1 MKVIICGA
9 GQVGW
14 QLARYLSKEG
24 NDVTVIDNQSALV
37 ARATDTLDVGGLTG
51 FASHPDVLA
60 EAGAEDAE
68 MIIAAT
74 HSDEVNMVI
83 CQIAHSVFRVPRK
96 IARLRSQSYLDV
108 IYSDLYQRDHLPID
122 VVISPEQEVARAAL
136 QQLAAPSSFEVESFL
151 EDHVTMLGLSI
162 DEDCPVVNTPLRQL
176 TELFST
182 LSSFVA
188 GIRRDKTLF
197 VPKPEDQ
204 IYPGDQIYVFT
215 RTEDITR
222 TLEVFGKVN
231 FNQERVLIIGG
242 GSIGMRVASQLES
255 REQRIRCR
263 VIERDRAQAEI
274 AADLLEKTVVLH
286 GDGLDLDILHEANIA
301 ATDAVLCVT
310 DDDKTNMLASARAKS
325 AGAKMAIALVN
336 DGSLSSLMGTL
347 EVDALL
353 NPRATTVSSILRHI
367 RHGRVRAVYAI
378 GDAEAEVMELQALSN
393 SDIAGRSLDDID
405 FPDNARIVAVKQG
418 ANVLRPVGDMR
429 LEEGDIVVVF
439 AMASAVRTVER
450 MFQVGVD
457 FF

>member
-24 NDVTVIDNQSALV
+24 NDVTVVDNQPALV

-60 EAGAEDAE
+60 AAGAEDAE
-68 MIIAAT
+68 MVIAAT
-74 HSDEVNMVI
+74 YSDEVNMVV

-96 IARLRSQSYLDV
+96 IARLRAQSYLDV

-122 VVISPEQEVARAAL
+122 VVISPEKEVADAAL
-136 QQLAAPSSFEVESFL
+136 RQLSAPQSFEVEAFL
-151 EDHVTMLGLSI
+151 ENQITMLGMTVGA
-162 DEDCPVVNTPLRQL
+162 DCPVVNTPLRQL

-182 LSSFVA
+182 LSAYVA
-188 GIRRDKTLF
+188 GIRRDRHLF

-204 IYPGDQIYVFT
+204 IYAGDQVYVFT
-215 RTEDITR
+215 RTQDIVR
-222 TLEVFGKVN
+222 TQEVFGKTLIK
-231 FNQERVLIIGG
+231 QERVLIIGG
-242 GSIGMRVASQLES
+242 GSIGLRVASELES
-255 REQRIRCR
+255 RVDRVRCR
-263 VIERDRAQAEI
+263 VIERDRAQAEE

-286 GDGLDLDILHEANIA
+286 GDGLDLEILQEANIA

-310 DDDKTNMLASARAKS
+310 DDDKTNLLASARAKT
-325 AGAKMAIALVN
+325 AGAKMAIALIN
-336 DGSLSSLMGTL
+336 DTSLTSMMDTVGADSF
-347 EVDALL
+347 L

-367 RHGRVRAVYAI
+367 RHGRVRAVHAI
-378 GDAEAEVMELQALSN
+378 GDAEAEVMELQTLAN
-393 SDIAGRSLDDID
+393 SDVAGKTLDAIE
-405 FPDNARIVAVKQG
+405 FPDGARIVAVRQG
-418 ANVLRPVGDMR
+418 NKVLRPTGQLR
-429 LEEGDIVVVF
+429 LEEGDFVVVF
-439 AMASAVRTVER
+439 AMASAVRTVET